1 MTYTFFLADMK
12 NEQLEKLLERLE
24 QLISGGTV
32 VNVQIINI
40 ENIEQATFKGAYRAM
55 ARFHEPT
62 DETEIDK
69 VDRLYKDGI
78 SWKRIV
84 HQVYYPDIEI
94 DEIPEMDSEIRR
106 VQAAHRRAYPE
117 SYEKKRK

>member
-1 MTYTFFLADMK
+1 MK
-12 NEQLEKLLERLE
+12 SEQFDQLLKHIES
-24 QLISGGTV
+24 LITGGAAI
-32 VNVQIINI
+32 NVQIINI
-40 ENIEQATFKGAYRAM
+40 ESLAQPTFDGAYRAM

-62 DETEIDK
+62 DETEMEK

-94 DEIPEMDSEIRR
+94 DKIPEMESEIRR